1 METTYISFSFNDK
14 HYLVRESEITDRWP
28 SITNR
33 NVENLVLKNGFQYRA
48 TNIKEVT
55 FLDFP
60 LFLNGRSSLLMSLST
75 SK

>member
-60 LFLNGRSSLLMSLST
+60 SLPERSVIVT
-75 SK
+75 DEPFDF

>member
-33 NVENLVLKNGFQYRA
+33 NVENLVLKNGFQYSA

-55 FLDFP
+55 FLDF
-60 LFLNGRSSLLMSLST
+60 SSLPERSVIVT
-75 SK
+75 DEPFDF

>member
-33 NVENLVLKNGFQYRA
+33 NVENLILKNGFQYRA

-55 FLDFP
+55 FLDF
-60 LFLNGRSSLLMSLST
+60 SSLPERSVIVT
-75 SK
+75 DEPFDF